1 VAERTRLHVT
11 LGIDMG
17 KTNTCANTT
26 ERQMAVVTEIY
37 DNIIA
42 LYAVIHM
49 HLNEEK
55 SFVSII

>member
-1 VAERTRLHVT
+1 
-11 LGIDMG
+11 MG